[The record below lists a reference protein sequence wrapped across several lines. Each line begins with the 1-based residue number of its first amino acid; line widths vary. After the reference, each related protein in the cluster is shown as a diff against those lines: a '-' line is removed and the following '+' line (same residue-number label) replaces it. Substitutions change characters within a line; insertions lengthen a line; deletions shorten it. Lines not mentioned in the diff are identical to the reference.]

1 MFRQNAYYPFRAVKD
16 RPYLDEFRALPSEQR
31 RWDALAQLAL
41 FRTRDAFGE
50 KDVTRDDPEASACAM
65 NEAKLADQLA
75 RFFDSG
81 QALFHIAGPL
91 RDAFR
96 TSDLGDACVDDIKFP
111 FPYLFVHLGRDL
123 GLTFN
128 DGRALLEGA
137 FLERR
142 DKDTTLSVTLVGE
155 LVEPPAHWGQR
166 GMESFHFYLNDSTDN
181 GSERV
186 LKKPLLQAIE
196 ERLLSQAQDPNDVK
210 ELSDWSEF
218 TEEQKADIQ
227 RSWAAHSLEREL
239 HMKNLQVT
247 KDCMQLVAN
256 ALLYLSQYPEDVEE
270 VWQEGTPKGY
280 QEKFERQ
287 DPKARAK
294 TLSRAEHEG
303 FTRIRKVGKLFE
315 VEQAWEQG
323 ESPLPHLRRAHWRRQ
338 AYGPKQS
345 LRRLVWIRAARVLG
359 GTVRERPY
367 LLADPPETS
376 PSSQLTT

>member
-1 MFRQNAYYPFRAVKD
+1 VFRQNAYYPFRAVKD
-16 RPYLDEFRALPSEQR
+16 RPYLDEFRALPREQR

-41 FRTRDAFGE
+41 FRTRASFGE
-50 KDVTRDDPEASACAM
+50 KEATRDDPEASACAM
-65 NEAKLADQLA
+65 NEAKLADHLA

-81 QALFHIAGPL
+81 QVLFHIAEPL

-111 FPYLFVHLGRDL
+111 FPCLYVHLGRDL

-142 DKDTTLSVTLVGE
+142 DNDTSLSVTLVGE
-155 LVEPPAHWGQR
+155 LADPPAHWGQR
-166 GMESFHFYLNDSTDN
+166 GMESFSFFLLDSGPD
-181 GSERV
+181 GSGGS

-196 ERLLSQAQDPNDVK
+196 ERLMAQAQDPNDVK
-210 ELSDWSEF
+210 ELSDWSSF
-218 TEEQKADIQ
+218 SAEEKADIQ
-227 RSWAAHSLEREL
+227 RTWAKHSLEREL

-247 KDCMQLVAN
+247 KECMQLVAN

-270 VWQEGTPKGY
+270 GWQDGTPKGY
-280 QEKFERQ
+280 RDKFERQ
-287 DPKARAK
+287 DTKARAK

-315 VEQAWEQG
+315 IEQAKEQG
-323 ESPLPHLRRAHWRRQ
+323 DSPSPHLRRAHWRRQ

-367 LLADPPETS
+367 LMSEPLPLAAPLPA
-376 PSSQLTT
+376 

>member
-1 MFRQNAYYPFRAVKD
+1 MFRQTAYYPFRAVKD
-16 RPYLDEFRALPSEQR
+16 RPYLDEFRALPREER
-31 RWDALAQLAL
+31 RWDALTQLAL
-41 FRTRDAFGE
+41 FRTRASFGE
-50 KDVTRDDPEASACAM
+50 KAVTRDDPEASACSM
-65 NEAKLADQLA
+65 KEAKLADQLA

-111 FPYLFVHLGRDL
+111 FPFLYVHLGRDM

-142 DKDTTLSVTLVGE
+142 DKDASVGVTLVGE
-155 LVEPPAHWGQR
+155 LVEPPSHWGQR
-166 GMESFHFYLNDSTDN
+166 GMESFNFFLAESAT
-181 GSERV
+181 GEGESS
-186 LKKPLLQAIE
+186 LKKPLLEAIE
-196 ERLLSQAQDPNDVK
+196 ERLLAQAQDPNDVK
-210 ELSDWSEF
+210 ELSDWSTF
-218 TEEQKADIQ
+218 TEEEKADIQ
-227 RSWAAHSLEREL
+227 RGWAAHSLEREL

-247 KDCMQLVAN
+247 KECMQLVAN

-270 VWQEGTPKGY
+270 GWQEGTPKGY
-280 QEKFERQ
+280 QDKFERQ
-287 DPKARAK
+287 DTKGRAK

-303 FTRIRKVGKLFE
+303 FTRIRKVGRLFE
-315 VEQAWEQG
+315 VEQEKEQG
-323 ESPLPHLRRAHWRRQ
+323 DSPSPHLRRAHWRRQ

-359 GTVRERPY
+359 GTVRDRPY
-367 LLADPPETS
+367 LMAETL
-376 PSSQLTT
+376 P